1 MPRAGDGQKHSN
13 TRGKT
18 PPRGNATSVGPTR
31 KAGPATT
38 PDRTDRA
45 ARRAQVVQERRS
57 ERIHRTEREARQRQL
72 MRIGTGVLGALLVV
86 AIGFFAWDRYQQ
98 YQGNQVLDEVVDYE
112 YAGGQH
118 LDGELTYTESPPVG
132 GQHNNVWQN
141 CGYYAAP
148 VPNWHA
154 VHSLEHGAVWITYQ
168 PELPDDQVSEL
179 RELAEDMDY
188 ILVSPYPGLSAPVV
202 ASSWNHQLSLQS
214 ATDPGLDAFIR
225 EYRQGPDTPER
236 GALCSQ
242 GNAGTL
248 T

>member
-1 MPRAGDGQKHSN
+1 MSE
-13 TRGKT
+13 TRGNT
-18 PPRGNATSVGPTR
+18 PPRGDMTGTGPARKPSPATSPE
-31 KAGPATT
+31 
-38 PDRTDRA
+38 RTDRS
-45 ARRAQVVQERRS
+45 ARRAQVVQERRA
-57 ERIHRTEREARQRQL
+57 ERINRTEREARQRQL
-72 MRIGTGVLGALLVV
+72 MRIGAAVLGVLLVV
-86 AIGFFAWDRYQQ
+86 AIGFFAYDRYQR
-98 YQGNQVLDEVVDYE
+98 YQGDAALDDVVDFD

-148 VPNWHA
+148 VASWHA

-168 PELPDDQVSEL
+168 PDLPDDQVATL
-179 RELAEDMDY
+179 REMAEEMDY
-188 ILVSPYPGLSAPVV
+188 ILVSPYPGLDAPVV
-202 ASSWNHQLSLQS
+202 ASSWNHQLRLQS

-225 EYRQGPDTPER
+225 EYREGPDTPER

>member
-1 MPRAGDGQKHSN
+1 MSE

-18 PPRGNATSVGPTR
+18 PPRGNAAATGPVR

-38 PDRTDRA
+38 PDRTDRS
-45 ARRAQVVQERRS
+45 ARRAQVVQERRA
-57 ERIHRTEREARQRQL
+57 ERINRTEREARQRQL
-72 MRIGTGVLGALLVV
+72 TRIGGAVLGVLLLVG
-86 AIGFFAWDRYQQ
+86 IGFFAYDRYQRF
-98 YQGNQVLDEVVDYE
+98 QGNQVLDDVTDFE
-112 YAGGQH
+112 YSGGQH

-132 GQHNNVWQN
+132 GTHNNVWQN

-148 VPNWHA
+148 VANWNA

-168 PELPDDQVSEL
+168 TELPDDQVAAL
-179 RELAEDMDY
+179 RNMAEDMDY
-188 ILVSPYPGLSAPVV
+188 ILVSPYPGLDAPVV
-202 ASSWNHQLSLQS
+202 ASSWNHQLRLQS

-225 EYRQGPDTPER
+225 EFREGPDTPER

-242 GNAGTL
+242 GNTGTL